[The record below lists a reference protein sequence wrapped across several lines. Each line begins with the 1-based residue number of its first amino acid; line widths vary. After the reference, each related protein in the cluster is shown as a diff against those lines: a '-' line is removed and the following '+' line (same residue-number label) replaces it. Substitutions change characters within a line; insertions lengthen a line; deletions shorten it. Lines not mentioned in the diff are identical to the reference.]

1 MGKIENYHRR
11 RQKVPVLALLIALA
25 WLVMIAMIWH
35 TATSFA
41 PRIQEHDRK
50 MDEMW
55 SEIDRMNEDLTQLN
69 ELVEAMPAVVVIQ
82 DEPMTP
88 LADPYLAPTTTPTA
102 ETSAELPEVDPE
114 LIRIVALECDGSY
127 EGALGVATVIFNQ
140 MDAGHWGDTIK
151 EVVSYPGNFTVYK
164 SMKTPPI
171 TDTILQA
178 CTDATAGE
186 RAFPPE
192 VMYFCT
198 PGAYKRS
205 PFFRTLV
212 IHAEYAGTVW
222 CKEG

>member
-1 MGKIENYHRR
+1 MGKIENYRR
-11 RQKVPVLALLIALA
+11 PKMPVLPLLIALA

-35 TATSFA
+35 TATSFV

-50 MDEMW
+50 MAEMW
-55 SEIDRMNEDLTQLN
+55 SEIDRMNEDLTQLS
-69 ELVEAMPAVVVIQ
+69 EAVEAMPDIVVIQ
-82 DEPMTP
+82 DEPMVP
-88 LADPYLAPTTTPTA
+88 LTDPYVAPIETTTTETTA
-102 ETSAELPEVDPE
+102 ALPEVDPE

-140 MDAGHWGDTIK
+140 LDAGNWGDTIA

-164 SMKTPPI
+164 SKKKPPI

-205 PFFRTLV
+205 PFFRTLA